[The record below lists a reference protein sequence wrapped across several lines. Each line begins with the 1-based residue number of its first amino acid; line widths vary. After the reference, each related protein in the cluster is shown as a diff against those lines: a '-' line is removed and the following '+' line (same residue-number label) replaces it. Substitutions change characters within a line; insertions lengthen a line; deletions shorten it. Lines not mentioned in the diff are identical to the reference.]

1 MSTDEVWRFTFH
13 MRESVIKHIHLDCS
27 SGGCLVRTV
36 ASLLANMD
44 MSGPRVELDTE
55 STLMSDL
62 ALVQVKDN
70 YDKDKDKDK
79 KVPTSVLD
87 SLIPL
92 TILLATILA
101 LYLYPPD

>member
-1 MSTDEVWRFTFH
+1 MRFWRFTFH

-62 ALVQVKDN
+62 ALVQVN
-70 YDKDKDKDK
+70 VKDKVKDK

>member
-1 MSTDEVWRFTFH
+1 

-62 ALVQVKDN
+62 ALVRVN
-70 YDKDKDKDK
+70 DKDKDKG
-79 KVPTSVLD
+79 VPNSVLD

>member
-1 MSTDEVWRFTFH
+1 

-62 ALVQVKDN
+62 ALVRVKD
-70 YDKDKDKDK
+70 KE
-79 KVPTSVLD
+79 VPASVLD

>member
-1 MSTDEVWRFTFH
+1 

-62 ALVQVKDN
+62 ALVRVKDN
-70 YDKDKDKDK
+70 YDKDKE
-79 KVPTSVLD
+79 VPTSVLD
-87 SLIPL
+87 SVIPL

>member
-1 MSTDEVWRFTFH
+1 

-62 ALVQVKDN
+62 ALVRVN
-70 YDKDKDKDK
+70 GKDKDKDK
-79 KVPTSVLD
+79 KVPASVLD
-87 SLIPL
+87 SVIPL

>member
-1 MSTDEVWRFTFH
+1 

-62 ALVQVKDN
+62 ALVRVKDN
-70 YDKDKDKDK
+70 YDKDKE
-79 KVPTSVLD
+79 VPASVLD

>member
-13 MRESVIKHIHLDCS
+13 MRESVIKQIHLDCS

-62 ALVQVKDN
+62 ALVRVN
-70 YDKDKDKDK
+70 DKDKE
-79 KVPTSVLD
+79 VPTSVLD

>member
-1 MSTDEVWRFTFH
+1 
-13 MRESVIKHIHLDCS
+13 MRESVIKQIHLDCS

-62 ALVQVKDN
+62 ALVRVN
-70 YDKDKDKDK
+70 DKDKDKE
-79 KVPTSVLD
+79 VPASVLD
-87 SLIPL
+87 SVIPL

>member
-1 MSTDEVWRFTFH
+1 

-62 ALVQVKDN
+62 ALVRVNDN
-70 YDKDKDKDK
+70 YDKDKE
-79 KVPTSVLD
+79 VPTSVLD
-87 SLIPL
+87 SVIPL

>member
-1 MSTDEVWRFTFH
+1 MRFWRFTFH

-62 ALVQVKDN
+62 ALVRVKDK
-70 YDKDKDKDK
+70 YKDKDK

-87 SLIPL
+87 SVVPL

>member
-1 MSTDEVWRFTFH
+1 
-13 MRESVIKHIHLDCS
+13 MRESVIKQIHLDCS

-62 ALVQVKDN
+62 ALVRVNDN
-70 YDKDKDKDK
+70 YDKDK
-79 KVPTSVLD
+79 KVSTSVLD

>member
-1 MSTDEVWRFTFH
+1 

-62 ALVQVKDN
+62 ALVRVNDN
-70 YDKDKDKDK
+70 YDKDKDK

>member
-1 MSTDEVWRFTFH
+1 

-62 ALVQVKDN
+62 ALVRVKDN
-70 YDKDKDKDK
+70 DKDKE
-79 KVPTSVLD
+79 VPASVLD

>member
-1 MSTDEVWRFTFH
+1 MRFLRFTFH
-13 MRESVIKHIHLDCS
+13 MRESVIKQIHLDCS

-62 ALVQVKDN
+62 ALVRVN
-70 YDKDKDKDK
+70 YKDKDK

>member
-1 MSTDEVWRFTFH
+1 

-62 ALVQVKDN
+62 ALVRV
-70 YDKDKDKDK
+70 KDKDKDK
-79 KVPTSVLD
+79 EVPTSVLD
-87 SLIPL
+87 SVIPL

>member
-1 MSTDEVWRFTFH
+1 MSIDEVWRFTFH

-27 SGGCLVRTV
+27 SGDFLVRTV
-36 ASLLANMD
+36 ASLMANMD
-44 MSGPRVELDTE
+44 MFGPRVELDTE

-62 ALVQVKDN
+62 ALVRV
-70 YDKDKDKDK
+70 KDKDKE
-79 KVPTSVLD
+79 VPASVLD

>member
-1 MSTDEVWRFTFH
+1 

-62 ALVQVKDN
+62 ALVRVKD
-70 YDKDKDKDK
+70 KEKDK
-79 KVPTSVLD
+79 KVPASVLD
-87 SLIPL
+87 SVIPL

>member
-1 MSTDEVWRFTFH
+1 
-13 MRESVIKHIHLDCS
+13 MRESVIKQIHLDCS

-62 ALVQVKDN
+62 ALVRVN
-70 YDKDKDKDK
+70 NKDKVK
-79 KVPTSVLD
+79 KVPASVLD
-87 SLIPL
+87 SVIPL

>member
-1 MSTDEVWRFTFH
+1 MRFWRFTFH

-62 ALVQVKDN
+62 ALVRVN
-70 YDKDKDKDK
+70 DKDKDKE
-79 KVPTSVLD
+79 VPASVLD

>member
-1 MSTDEVWRFTFH
+1 MRFLRFTFH

-62 ALVQVKDN
+62 ALVQVN
-70 YDKDKDKDK
+70 VKDKVKDK

-92 TILLATILA
+92 TILLATILGH
-101 LYLYPPD
+101 

>member
-1 MSTDEVWRFTFH
+1 

-62 ALVQVKDN
+62 ALVRVN
-70 YDKDKDKDK
+70 DKDKDKVK

>member
-1 MSTDEVWRFTFH
+1 

-62 ALVQVKDN
+62 ALVRVN
-70 YDKDKDKDK
+70 DKDKDRDK
-79 KVPTSVLD
+79 EVPASVLD
-87 SLIPL
+87 SVIPL

>member
-1 MSTDEVWRFTFH
+1 

-62 ALVQVKDN
+62 ALVRVNDN
-70 YDKDKDKDK
+70 YDKDK

-87 SLIPL
+87 SFIPL

>member
-1 MSTDEVWRFTFH
+1 
-13 MRESVIKHIHLDCS
+13 MRESVIKHIHLHCS

-62 ALVQVKDN
+62 ALVRVN
-70 YDKDKDKDK
+70 DKDKDKE
-79 KVPTSVLD
+79 VPASAPD
-87 SLIPL
+87 SLIPM

>member
-1 MSTDEVWRFTFH
+1 

-62 ALVQVKDN
+62 ALVRVN
-70 YDKDKDKDK
+70 DKDRDK
-79 KVPTSVLD
+79 KVPASVLD
-87 SLIPL
+87 SVIPL

>member
-1 MSTDEVWRFTFH
+1 MRFWRFTFH
-13 MRESVIKHIHLDCS
+13 MRESVIKHIHLNCS

-62 ALVQVKDN
+62 ALVRI
-70 YDKDKDKDK
+70 KDKDKDK
-79 KVPTSVLD
+79 EVPASVLD

>member
-1 MSTDEVWRFTFH
+1 

-62 ALVQVKDN
+62 ALVRVKVN
-70 YDKDKDKDK
+70 DKDQDKDK

-101 LYLYPPD
+101 LSLYPPD

>member
-1 MSTDEVWRFTFH
+1 MRFWRFTFH

-62 ALVQVKDN
+62 ALVPVNVKD
-70 YDKDKDKDK
+70 KE
-79 KVPTSVLD
+79 VPTSVLD

>member
-1 MSTDEVWRFTFH
+1 

-62 ALVQVKDN
+62 ALVRV
-70 YDKDKDKDK
+70 KDKDK

-87 SLIPL
+87 SFIPL

>member
-1 MSTDEVWRFTFH
+1 

-62 ALVQVKDN
+62 ALVRVN
-70 YDKDKDKDK
+70 DKDKDK
-79 KVPTSVLD
+79 KVPASAPD
-87 SLIPL
+87 SLIPM

>member
-1 MSTDEVWRFTFH
+1 

-62 ALVQVKDN
+62 ALVRV
-70 YDKDKDKDK
+70 KDKDKDK
-79 KVPTSVLD
+79 KVSTSVLD